1 MRRSLLGIIV
11 GASVIFT
18 SLAGGCSLKKEKSD
32 SISIVTTSFPPYD
45 FARAVAG
52 DTADITMLL
61 NTGAEAHSYEPTPL
75 DIAKIQSCDVFV
87 CIGGEDEVWVDKILD
102 SIDTSEITVVRLFE
116 YAELLE
122 EEAVAGA
129 SESGH
134 DHDHKHHDHD
144 ELDEETVSKENADG
158 HIWTSPANAVRCIQ
172 GIEEALCENY
182 SENAE
187 IYRENASEYMDRLH
201 KLDEEFSEMTKNA
214 PKNTIVI
221 GDRFPFRYLAHEYDL
236 EYFAAFSGC
245 SSESEPSVYTMAYLM
260 DEIGEHEMD
269 TVFYLDFSASKLSEK
284 LCSATGAKMLPLYVC
299 HNVTKD
305 EFEEGVTYIDLMYK
319 NLNNLR
325 EALY

>member
-52 DTADITMLL
+52 NTADITMLL

-87 CIGGEDEVWVDKILD
+87 CIGGEDEVWVDKILY
-102 SIDTSEITVVRLFE
+102 SIDTSEITVVRLFD

-122 EEAVAGA
+122 EKAVAGA

-134 DHDHKHHDHD
+134 DHDHNHHDHD
-144 ELDEETVSKENADG
+144 ESDEEAVSEEHADG
-158 HIWTSPANAVRCIQ
+158 HIWTSPENAVRCIQ
-172 GIEEALCENY
+172 GIEEVLCESY

-187 IYRENASEYMDRLH
+187 IYSKNASEYMDRLH

>member
-1 MRRSLLGIIV
+1 MKKGLLGIIL
-11 GASVIFT
+11 GAAFIVT
-18 SLAGGCSLKKEKSD
+18 SLAGGCSQKNEKNGRL
-32 SISIVTTSFPPYD
+32 SIVTTSFPPYD
-45 FARAVAG
+45 FARAVAD

-87 CIGGEDEVWVDKILD
+87 CIGGEDEVWVEKILN
-102 SIDTSEITVVRLFE
+102 SIDTSQMTVIRLFD

-134 DHDHKHHDHD
+134 THDHDHHEHHEIDG
-144 ELDEETVSKENADG
+144 ETVSEENADG
-158 HIWTSPANAVRCIQ
+158 HIWTSPENAVRCIQ
-172 GIEEALCENY
+172 GIEESLCKNY

-187 IYRENASEYMDRLH
+187 VYHQNASEYTDRLR
-201 KLDEEFSEMTKNA
+201 KLDVDFREMTENA
-214 PKNTIVI
+214 PKNTVVI

-260 DEIGEHEMD
+260 DEIGEHETD

-284 LCSATGAKMLPLYVC
+284 LCSATGATMLPLYVC

-305 EFEEGVTYIDLMYK
+305 EFENGVTYIDLMYK